1 MKLMLKIAMV
11 GSALAATSAFATTI
25 APQTGNGELVLYA
38 RDTVTNVTY
47 AKGLGLQIDSV
58 ATRATIAA
66 DTTYTYPTGG
76 TIAYSLPNTS
86 LDANWTTFK
95 NAAGSD
101 PIVWTV
107 LAGDN
112 PLNSNA
118 VGSERY
124 LTTTQVNM
132 TTGAPNPPSNS
143 ILRGTYA
150 QLNGLQT
157 DMLGVGSSDGASI
170 ILAGNAGKG
179 WGNPTGLD
187 NHANTWFSTIGISN
201 ENPLGT
207 AGNFY
212 LVASGGGGTSSAGRV
227 YTLAG
232 ITLDASGLLHAAAVP
247 LPAAVWLFG
256 SGLLGLVGIGRR
268 KQVAA
273 VA

>member
-11 GSALAATSAFATTI
+11 GSALAATSAFATTV
-25 APQTGNGELVLYA
+25 APQTGNGEFVLYA

-47 AKGLGLQIDSV
+47 AKGLGLFIDQV
-58 ATRATIAA
+58 ATRATIVA
-66 DTTYTYPTGG
+66 DTTYTYPSGG
-76 TIAYSLPNTS
+76 TLAYTLPNTS

-112 PLNSNA
+112 QNNVNN
-118 VGSERY
+118 VGQERY
-124 LTTTQVNM
+124 LTTTQVNL
-132 TTGAPNPPSNS
+132 TTGAPNPPNNS
-143 ILRGTYA
+143 TIRGVYA
-150 QLNGLQT
+150 SLNGLQT
-157 DMLGVGSSDGASI
+157 DMLGVGVSDGASV
-170 ILAGNAGKG
+170 ILAANAGKG
-179 WGNPTGLD
+179 WGNPTGF
-187 NHANTWFSTIGISN
+187 NSTANTWFSTIGISN

-207 AGNFY
+207 AGKFY
-212 LVASGGGGTSSAGRV
+212 MVTSGGGGGTSAGRV
-227 YTLAG
+227 YSLAG
-232 ITLDASGLLHAAAVP
+232 ITLDASGLLHSTAVP

>member
-1 MKLMLKIAMV
+1 MLKLAMV
-11 GSALAATSAFATTI
+11 GSALAATSAFATTV
-25 APQTGNGELVLYA
+25 APSTGNGEFVLYA

-47 AKGLGLQIDSV
+47 AKGLGVFIDSV
-58 ATRATIAA
+58 ATRGTIAA

-76 TIAYSLPNTS
+76 TLNFTLPTMS

-107 LAGDN
+107 LAGDSQQN
-112 PLNSNA
+112 LNTA
-118 VGSERY
+118 GAERY
-124 LTTTQVNM
+124 LTTTQVDH

-143 ILRGTYA
+143 VIRSIYSA
-150 QLNGLQT
+150 LNGLQT
-157 DMLGVGSSDGASI
+157 DMLGIGASDGASV
-170 ILAGNAGKG
+170 ILAANSGKG
-179 WGNPTGLD
+179 WGNPTGTDKL
-187 NHANTWFSTIGISN
+187 ANTWFSTVGISN

-207 AGNFY
+207 AGKFY
-212 LVASGGGGTSSAGRV
+212 MVTSQNGGSSTTGRV

-232 ITLDASGLLHAAAVP
+232 IVLDANGSLHTAAVP